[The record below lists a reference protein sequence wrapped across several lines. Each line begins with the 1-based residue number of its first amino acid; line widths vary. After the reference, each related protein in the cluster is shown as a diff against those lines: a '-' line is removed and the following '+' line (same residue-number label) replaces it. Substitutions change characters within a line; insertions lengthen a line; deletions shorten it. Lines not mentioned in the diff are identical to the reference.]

1 MKPSVTKQSASNAQG
16 PNATAGPSS
25 KLPDGFPGAANGV
38 VGERRFVDY
47 SSIREKTVLVC
58 PTEEQFDL
66 LMKRLEERISASRG
80 ETVYE
85 IGIGEDGSENGLESE
100 EYAASLATL
109 QSLAAMLDAECV
121 ELRTRKSEQ
130 GTTGQYLI
138 RRKVEEDDFT
148 EVRVAV
154 VGNVD
159 AGKSTLLGVL
169 THGELDNGRGFAR
182 QRLFRHKHEIE
193 SGRTSSVGND
203 ILGFDSLGNVVNKP
217 DHGTL
222 DWVKICEK
230 SAKVI
235 TFIDLAGHERY
246 LKTTVFGMTGHA
258 PDFGM
263 LMIGAN
269 SGIVGM
275 TKEHLG
281 LALALSVPVF
291 VVVTKIDMCP
301 PNILQENLKLLYKIL
316 KSQGCRKA
324 PVMVKTSDDV
334 VLSATNFVSQR
345 LCPIFQVSNV
355 TGQNLDLLKMFL
367 NLLNVRTTG
376 NDTLPT
382 EFQIDDTY
390 AVPGVGTVVSGITL
404 QGVVR
409 LNETLLLGPDPLG
422 DFQSITIK
430 SIHRKRMVVKEVRS
444 GQTASF
450 ALKKIKRSQIRKGM
464 VMVSPA
470 LNPQA
475 CWEFDCEIL
484 VLHHPTTISSKYGRW
499 SAMVH
504 CGSIRQT
511 AQILQMSKEC
521 LRTGDKAVVRFRF
534 IKNPEYMKPGQR
546 MVFREGRTK
555 AVGNVIQPLYTLGSI
570 QQRSKPNK
578 MQSNRGGAQGSS
590 GSASSAKMPLSQGSS
605 ATVDA
610 PATVGEENGSA
621 SSPMAE
627 STPVLDIGTDKRNNH
642 KPSGGGGKKQRS
654 NMIAP
659 TNAAPTPSASS
670 LPPASGMLLSVG
682 GGGPTASQT
691 TVSAGTA
698 PPGASVA
705 VDMGKLSIASN

>member
-1 MKPSVTKQSASNAQG
+1 MGDVRNKSVRCGTKSSSTAVKPSIETS
-16 PNATAGPSS
+16 TSS
-25 KLPDGFPGAANGV
+25 GV
-38 VGERRFVDY
+38 VKINQDDVLKYRSIDKSKVNF
-47 SSIREKTVLVC
+47 SSLRGKNVLVN
-58 PTEEQFDL
+58 PTEEQTEALINDL
-66 LMKRLEERISASRG
+66 KQRIANNRC
-80 ETVYE
+80 ETIYE
-85 IGIGEDGSENGLESE
+85 IGVGEDGSESGLEPE
-100 EYAASLATL
+100 EFESSVASLTAF
-109 QSLAAMLDAECV
+109 AEILNAKCV
-121 ELRTRKSEQ
+121 ELQRRKGER
-130 GTTGQYLI
+130 GTTGLYLV
-138 RRKVEEDDFT
+138 RSKVDDNDFT
-148 EVRVAV
+148 EIRVAV

-203 ILGFDSLGNVVNKP
+203 ILGFDSVGNVVNKP

-301 PNILQENLKLLYKIL
+301 PNVLQENLKMLYKIL
-316 KSQGCRKA
+316 KSQGCRKV
-324 PVMVKTSDDV
+324 PVMVKTTDDV
-334 VLSATNFVSQR
+334 VLSATNFVSER

-355 TGQNLDLLKMFL
+355 TGENLNLLNMFL
-367 NLLNVRTTG
+367 NLLTVQTTG
-376 NDTLPT
+376 SDSLLT

-404 QGVVR
+404 QGVVH
-409 LNETLLLGPDPLG
+409 LNDVLLLGPNPLG
-422 DFQSITIK
+422 DFQPITIK
-430 SIHRKRMVVKEVRS
+430 SIHRKRMIVREVRS

-464 VMVSPA
+464 VLVSPE

-521 LRTGDKAVVRFRF
+521 LRTGDKAIVRFRF

-555 AVGNVIQPLYTLGSI
+555 AVGNVITPLYTPGSV
-570 QQRSKPNK
+570 QQRAKPNK
-578 MQSNRGGAQGSS
+578 MQGRTTSLVQQANIPKPLSRNTNETVSEAQSLLPS
-590 GSASSAKMPLSQGSS
+590 GSML
-605 ATVDA
+605 
-610 PATVGEENGSA
+610 
-621 SSPMAE
+621 
-627 STPVLDIGTDKRNNH
+627 LDIGTDKRNN
-642 KPSGGGGKKQRS
+642 RS
-654 NMIAP
+654 NNIHKKNRGGTSNNAIQTSINSGTLNDSSP
-659 TNAAPTPSASS
+659 TSPQQTPFINDAI
-670 LPPASGMLLSVG
+670 
-682 GGGPTASQT
+682 
-691 TVSAGTA
+691 
-698 PPGASVA
+698 SVA
-705 VDMGKLSIASN
+705 SN